1 MGDLA
6 DRAFVDR
13 VLATHKPDAVM
24 HFAAKSLVGESMQ
37 DPCLYLGDNVTNGLN
52 LLRGM
57 ADHGIK
63 KFILSST
70 ANLFD
75 QPEKIPIT
83 ENERIVPGSPYGES
97 KFFIERM
104 LHWFSKIYG
113 MNYACLRYFNAA
125 GASEVRGEDHTPELH
140 LIPIVLQVALGKRKS
155 VKMFGDDYDTIDG
168 TCVRDYI
175 HIVDLA
181 QAHILAL
188 QALEKG
194 NCVYNLGNGA
204 GYSVK
209 QVIETAREITGHE
222 IPADIAPRR
231 AGDPAIL
238 VGGSEKIKRELG
250 WQPRYP
256 ELRAIIESAWRWH
269 QAHPDGYGD

>member
-1 MGDLA
+1 MRERPAPTMLSGA
-6 DRAFVDR
+6 RRAVTPLHPFVDLHLHALPGVDNGPASWSAAVELCVQAAHNGITHA
-13 VLATHKPDAVM
+13 VLTPHFRGKPYAERI
-24 HFAAKSLVGESMQ
+24 A
-37 DPCLYLGDNVTNGLN
+37 
-52 LLRGM
+52 R
-57 ADHGIK
+57 
-63 KFILSST
+63 LSSR
-70 ANLFD
+70 L
-75 QPEKIPIT
+75 I
-83 ENERIVPGSPYGES
+83 RLRES
-97 KFFIERM
+97 
-104 LHWFSKIYG
+104 LTD
-113 MNYACLRYFNAA
+113 
-125 GASEVRGEDHTPELH
+125 RGL
-140 LIPIVLQVALGKRKS
+140 VLQVALGKRKS